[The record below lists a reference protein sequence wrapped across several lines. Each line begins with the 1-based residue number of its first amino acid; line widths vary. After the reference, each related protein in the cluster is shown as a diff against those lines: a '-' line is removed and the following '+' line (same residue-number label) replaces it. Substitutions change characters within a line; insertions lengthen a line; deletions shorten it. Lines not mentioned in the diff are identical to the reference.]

1 VWYIAGVTRGEAIDR
16 INELLSSTDPATVNT
31 SMRIPKPLREAAAL
45 AVSELSVAPS
55 TTVMT
60 ANALRA
66 LLEATV
72 GLANLE
78 LHYEEYPQFRPTLAD
93 LAVVAAEWA
102 GSPLAER
109 PDLLRRYA
117 EELVQ
122 RHPDAEPEDVVLWAE
137 AREYTSA
144 EKKKKKDA
152 GADQADRRGA
162 A

>member
-1 VWYIAGVTRGEAIDR
+1 MTREEAIDR
-16 INELLSSTDPATVNT
+16 INELLSSTDPETVNT
-31 SMRIPKPLREAAAL
+31 SMRIPKALREAAAL
-45 AVSELSVAPS
+45 AVSELGVAPS
-55 TTVMT
+55 ATVLA
-60 ANALRA
+60 ANALHS

-102 GSPLAER
+102 DSPLADR

-117 EELVQ
+117 EEVVQ

-137 AREYTSA
+137 AREYTAA
-144 EKKKKKDA
+144 EQKKNA
-152 GADQADRRGA
+152 GADQAEQWGA